1 MDGVLFSLCLYFV
14 VLADPFS
21 QICAALVL
29 AAYVPEYL
37 AVARL
42 EVH

>member
-1 MDGVLFSLCLYFV
+1 MDGVLFSLCLY
-14 VLADPFS
+14 LWDSPIRS
-21 QICAALVL
+21 PDCAPLRWP
-29 AAYVPEYL
+29 AYVPEYH